1 MDKDNSEFEKAK
13 NLLNLAR
20 KEAKQ
25 GNIERSEALESE
37 AAAIANGLGF
47 EGGRNPFSVKET
59 PMLHRQ
65 FVKGLEGRA
74 MIEKGGSTVE
84 DSIYQEV
91 SADLRRS
98 SKTLSQDDK
107 AIKAGA
113 LADRIS
119 AFSQNNPAPK
129 KLQSQLFQ
137 YRDKRQELTA
147 NLLKQAEKGEEL
159 GV

>member
-1 MDKDNSEFEKAK
+1 MDKENSEFNKAK
-13 NLLNLAR
+13 SLLTLAR
-20 KEAKQ
+20 KEAKL
-25 GNIERSEALESE
+25 GNIERSETLESE

-47 EGGRNPFSVKET
+47 EGGRNRFSAKET

-65 FVKGLEGRA
+65 FEKGREGRA
-74 MIEKGGSTVE
+74 MIEKSGSTVE

-91 SADLRRS
+91 SADLRRL
-98 SKTLSQDDK
+98 SKTVSNDDK

-113 LADRIS
+113 MADRIS
-119 AFSQNNPAPK
+119 TFSQENPAPK

-137 YRDKRQELTA
+137 YREKRQELTA

>member
-1 MDKDNSEFEKAK
+1 
-13 NLLNLAR
+13 
-20 KEAKQ
+20 
-25 GNIERSEALESE
+25 
-37 AAAIANGLGF
+37 
-47 EGGRNPFSVKET
+47 
-59 PMLHRQ
+59 
-65 FVKGLEGRA
+65 

-91 SADLRRS
+91 SADLRRL
-98 SKTLSQDDK
+98 SKTLSHDDK